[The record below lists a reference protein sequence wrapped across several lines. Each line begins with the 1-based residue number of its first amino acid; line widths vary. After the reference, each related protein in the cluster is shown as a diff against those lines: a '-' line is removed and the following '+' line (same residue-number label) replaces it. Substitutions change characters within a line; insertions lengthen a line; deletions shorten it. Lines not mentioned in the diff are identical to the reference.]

1 MTEPKNKGRAACIF
15 DNRSADTTKPVCR
28 FGIPARYGRCQISG
42 AVDGQAT
49 TQTQTFN
56 QRRRPMAYRTSLTS
70 PVFGL
75 RREIDRLFEDTFAG
89 NGAQG
94 WTPSVNIRESA
105 DALAF
110 EVELPGLK
118 SEQVE
123 VTCDNGV
130 LTIRGERRDERKEGE
145 EGRYH
150 LIERSYGSFSRS
162 FQLPQ
167 NVDEDQIQASFEDG
181 MLMVRVPKGAIPQPR
196 RIEIQGRRQVQQ
208 GRSNGGHGREGNDGG
223 DRKNV
228 AMGNDSEG
236 RKTSGSGNE
245 SRQRATSGSR

>member
-1 MTEPKNKGRAACIF
+1 
-15 DNRSADTTKPVCR
+15 
-28 FGIPARYGRCQISG
+28 
-42 AVDGQAT
+42 
-49 TQTQTFN
+49 
-56 QRRRPMAYRTSLTS
+56 MAYRTSLTS

-89 NGAQG
+89 NGGQA

-118 SEQVE
+118 RDQVE

-130 LTIRGERRDERKEGE
+130 LTVRGERRDERKEGQ

-150 LIERSYGSFSRS
+150 LVERNYGSFSRS

-181 MLMVRVPKGAIPQPR
+181 MLMVRVPKAAIPQPR
-196 RIEIQGRRQVQQ
+196 RIEIQGGRQVDQ
-208 GRSNGGHGREGNDGG
+208 GRSSGGQVNSRQGTEGGEN
-223 DRKNV
+223 RKN
-228 AMGNDSEG
+228 ASSGNDSEG
-236 RKTSGSGNE
+236 RKSGGSGGE
-245 SRQRATSGSR
+245 SRQRAASGAENR